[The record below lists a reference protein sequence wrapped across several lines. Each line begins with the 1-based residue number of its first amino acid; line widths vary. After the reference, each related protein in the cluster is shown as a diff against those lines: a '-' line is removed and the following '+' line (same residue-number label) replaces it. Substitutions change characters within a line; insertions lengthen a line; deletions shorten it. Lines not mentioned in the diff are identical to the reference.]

1 MRQIIRHASLFSG
14 IGAPELAAL
23 WLGWQNVFHCE
34 INEFCN
40 TILSYW
46 FPNSINY
53 ENIKTTDFSKWQ
65 GQIDILTGGF
75 PCQPF
80 SSAGQRLGADD
91 DRYLWPEMLRV
102 IRQIQP
108 TFVIGENVAGILSM
122 VQPSEEVKVGSTTSL
137 FDEND
142 DIYKKEQQFVIETV
156 CSDLE
161 REGYSV
167 QPFVIPAC
175 AVGAPHQRD
184 RVWFVARRNV
194 PTPTID
200 TLHDGVL
207 RGPSV
212 DEGEGEAQRLQER
225 NEVQQ
230 PTEPSGLLRH
240 SSHASNT
247 RAKGMREQQTEVPFP
262 RSTPLAVEI
271 QHSKRIKALK
281 EKGGK
286 TMGSRA
292 NGEQRPN
299 GLMDFINFH
308 GILPTPN
315 ASEATKW
322 ATTYNPDSQMGSG
335 LTAMAINGM
344 LPTPSAADATMG
356 AVLGKNDRIVQTPS
370 GTLRKVTPTTNF
382 SLGLA
387 RTVQLLPT
395 PCAQDFK
402 KRGVNSKQKGL
413 PEVFRKCDWLLTPS
427 ASDGMRA
434 MMTMDNLK
442 AHRKKNAAQSNL
454 AEQIA
459 HKIGGGTSQLSPLF
473 VEEMMGYPL
482 IYLVLPFLS
491 QDGDRSQ

>member
-40 TILSYW
+40 TILNYW

-53 ENIKTTDFSKWQ
+53 ENIKATDFSKWQ

-80 SSAGQRLGADD
+80 SSAGQRLGAND

-142 DIYKKEQQFVIETV
+142 DIYKKEQQFVVETV

-161 REGYSV
+161 REGYAV

-194 PTPTID
+194 PTPTAD
-200 TLHDGVL
+200 TLHEGVL
-207 RGPSV
+207 RRPCV
-212 DEGEGEAQRLQER
+212 DESEGKTQRLQDR
-225 NEVQQ
+225 HKIQQ

-240 SSHASNT
+240 TPHTSNAGAEGVPGRNAGYDDNGQPQGSPQEECSTEQLGGADCPQDWWRDFPTVSPICRGNDGLPFDISHLTIPFT
-247 RAKGMREQQTEVPFP
+247 RWRQE
-262 RSTPLAVEI
+262 S
-271 QHSKRIKALK
+271 IKALGNSMVPQVVL
-281 EKGGK
+281 ELF
-286 TMGSRA
+286 RA
-292 NGEQRPN
+292 
-299 GLMDFINFH
+299 I
-308 GILPTPN
+308 
-315 ASEATKW
+315 EA
-322 ATTYNPDSQMGSG
+322 
-335 LTAMAINGM
+335 
-344 LPTPSAADATMG
+344 
-356 AVLGKNDRIVQTPS
+356 
-370 GTLRKVTPTTNF
+370 
-382 SLGLA
+382 
-387 RTVQLLPT
+387 
-395 PCAQDFK
+395 
-402 KRGVNSKQKGL
+402 
-413 PEVFRKCDWLLTPS
+413 EVF
-427 ASDGMRA
+427 
-434 MMTMDNLK
+434 
-442 AHRKKNAAQSNL
+442 
-454 AEQIA
+454 
-459 HKIGGGTSQLSPLF
+459 
-473 VEEMMGYPL
+473 EE
-482 IYLVLPFLS
+482 
-491 QDGDRSQ
+491 

>member
-1 MRQIIRHASLFSG
+1 MRKIIRHASLFSG

-40 TILSYW
+40 TILNYW

-53 ENIKTTDFSKWQ
+53 ENIKTTDFSQWQ

-142 DIYKKEQQFVIETV
+142 DIYKKEQQFVVETV

-200 TLHDGVL
+200 TLHEGVL
-207 RGPSV
+207 RRPCV
-212 DEGEGEAQRLQER
+212 DESEGKTQRLQER
-225 NEVQQ
+225 HEIQQ
-230 PTEPSGLLRH
+230 PTEPSSLLRH

-247 RAKGMREQQTEVPFP
+247 RAEGMRERQTEVPFP
-262 RSTPLAVEI
+262 RSSPHALSGGDTTQQAHQGTEGEGREDDGQQSQRRATPQRSDGLHQLSRHTADPECLRGNEMGYDI
-271 QHSKRIKALK
+271 QPRQSDGVRADDDGHQRDAAYT
-281 EKGGK
+281 ECRRCDDGGSPRQERQNS
-286 TMGSRA
+286 TDTLRDSAQG
-292 NGEQRPN
+292 
-299 GLMDFINFH
+299 
-308 GILPTPN
+308 
-315 ASEATKW
+315 
-322 ATTYNPDSQMGSG
+322 NPDNEFQPRSCKDGS
-335 LTAMAINGM
+335 T
-344 LPTPSAADATMG
+344 
-356 AVLGKNDRIVQTPS
+356 
-370 GTLRKVTPTTNF
+370 
-382 SLGLA
+382 
-387 RTVQLLPT
+387 T

-413 PEVFRKCDWLLTPS
+413 PEMFRKCDWLLTPR